1 MGSSFVWA
9 RSEEIFIKMEL
20 TQWSRKIDKM
30 GRIVLPVRLRE
41 QYGLETGLECPIYTH
56 EDEQGRLFICFQAP
70 GQTVQNLK
78 EARQLLE
85 QSGYSV
91 IKN

>member
-1 MGSSFVWA
+1 M
-9 RSEEIFIKMEL
+9 KQ

-41 QYGLETGLECPIYTH
+41 DFGLETGLECPIYTH
-56 EDEQGRLFICFQAP
+56 EDEEGRVFICFLAP
-70 GQTVQNLK
+70 GQSVQNLK

-85 QSGYSV
+85 RSGYAV
-91 IKN
+91 TKI